1 MAEASTVQ
9 AVDRLAL
16 TRWIQL
22 FLGVVC
28 MVAIANLQYGWT
40 LFVNPIDQMHG
51 WGVTAIQLTFT
62 IAITTE
68 TFLVVPLGGRLVDRF
83 GPKLACISGPLV
95 AIAWYLNSIADS
107 LYLFYFAAVISGI
120 GAGLVFASSNGNAL
134 RWFPDRR
141 GLAIGLTAAGFAG
154 GGVLT
159 AAPLDGV
166 IKTYGYQAAYFWFGL
181 GQGFVVLLTGMLLRA
196 PRPTEVAALSPPRV
210 PQGKHNY
217 APRDVWRSAPFW
229 LMYAMFVLVGAGGL
243 VLQAQLAPIAADFA
257 INALPVTLLGITLLT
272 PIFAVSIGQIMNGL
286 SRPVFG
292 WVSDWIG
299 RERTMVVAFLLG
311 AFAFSALILFG
322 NIPVWFVLL
331 TGLALFAWGQIF
343 ALFPA
348 ICTDIYGSRFATANY
363 GILYT
368 AKGVASWFVPWASA
382 LSAVKGWT
390 AVFAVLLTFNAIAA
404 ALVFVLKRARN
415 NLPAKD
421 T

>member
-1 MAEASTVQ
+1 MRFSGATMADISTVHE
-9 AVDRLAL
+9 VHRVAL
-16 TRWIQL
+16 TRWVQL
-22 FLGVVC
+22 ILGVLC

-40 LFVNPIDQMHG
+40 LFVNPIDQKHG

-95 AIAWYLNSIADS
+95 ATAWYLNSIADS
-107 LYLFYFAAVISGI
+107 LYLFYFAAVISGL

-159 AAPLDGV
+159 AVPLDSV

-181 GQGFVVLLTGMLLRA
+181 GQGLVVLLTGMLLRA
-196 PRPTEVAALSPPRV
+196 PRPTEVAALAPPRV

-217 APRDVWRSAPFW
+217 APREVWRSAPFW
-229 LMYAMFVLVGAGGL
+229 LMYLMFVLVGAGGL

-257 INALPVTLLGITLLT
+257 INTVAVTLLGVTLLT
-272 PIFAVSIGQIMNGL
+272 PIFAVSVGQIMNGL

-299 RERTMVVAFLLG
+299 RERTM
-311 AFAFSALILFG
+311 
-322 NIPVWFVLL
+322 
-331 TGLALFAWGQIF
+331 
-343 ALFPA
+343 
-348 ICTDIYGSRFATANY
+348 
-363 GILYT
+363 
-368 AKGVASWFVPWASA
+368 
-382 LSAVKGWT
+382 
-390 AVFAVLLTFNAIAA
+390 IAA
-404 ALVFVLKRARN
+404 F
-415 NLPAKD
+415 
-421 T
+421 